1 MSANDSNWILATII
15 AGAGFVVT
23 LIGGVIARDRAMTR
37 LISDG
42 DDELHSRLNRARDE
56 FNKELTLLRSDFT
69 SYKLEVARE
78 YASHTHLKE
87 VEDRLTRAL
96 DKLDSRLADM
106 PKLFAEEVARAIRA
120 ANGDSVNDRRT

>member
-1 MSANDSNWILATII
+1 MSGSDTNWIIATVI

-37 LISDG
+37 IISDG
-42 DDELHSRLNRARDE
+42 DDELHSRINRARDE
-56 FNKELTLLRSDFT
+56 FNKEIAALRTDFT

-87 VEDRLTRAL
+87 VEDRLTRAIE
-96 DKLDSRLADM
+96 KLDSRLEDM
-106 PKLFAEEVARAIRA
+106 PKQLAQEIIRAIRA
-120 ANGDSVNDRRT
+120 GNGDIVGGRPG